1 MQTCLTGEV
10 RGSKRKDFERS
21 FLGGTRALWRGGS
34 QNPEGKNLVAREGS
48 ALSAGRE
55 CESCCSSPALYASFS
70 EKLLVAAFL
79 FSVLHPID

>member
-1 MQTCLTGEV
+1 MQTCPAGEV

-48 ALSAGRE
+48 ALSRAG
-55 CESCCSSPALYASFS
+55 SANPVVHPLPFTPASAKSS
-70 EKLLVAAFL
+70 
-79 FSVLHPID
+79 